1 MELALQLS
9 DGSVRIRLSFR
20 RRIRLL
26 WCKKNKTKRVRWREE
41 RKEKGL
47 NKDNLLTTGD
57 FPQRTH
63 HVVREADK
71 NLDWAPLG
79 RSSSRRPVRW
89 AVYGGAQSLG
99 CWSDRTKDVRKR
111 VMLPTACLEG
121 DRSGSRAVL
130 HLGLGSLSHV
140 ISSLFTI
147 LPFIGKIGSG
157 QLYYPHQIRKT
168 DGDISVMKANRAWY
182 SLGFL
187 T

>member
-130 HLGLGSLSHV
+130 AHV
-140 ISSLFTI
+140 QFCTWDLVA
-147 LPFIGKIGSG
+147 
-157 QLYYPHQIRKT
+157 
-168 DGDISVMKANRAWY
+168 SVM
-182 SLGFL
+182 SFL
-187 T
+187 LFSPYYLSSARSGVDNCTTPIRSVRLMGTYL